1 MPNIFIYFVIL
12 QVNENLGRYS
22 IMSRLREGA
31 LLCSHFFGLCCF
43 VVRAYRGV
51 LEAHGA
57 YALQTPELWYTQPAS
72 NNFGDFQIHAFGVSP
87 YLVKFISILR
97 SHRVTQTMMSYRTHY
112 KMIQPLIF
120 GAQHCISHL
129 STHIYLLSILPA
141 AALPIFELKQPSKNA
156 NRYLKPRQGRHWSR
170 QICHIH
176 TW

>member
-72 NNFGDFQIHAFGVSP
+72 NNFGDFQIHSFGVSP
-87 YLVKFISILR
+87 YLVK
-97 SHRVTQTMMSYRTHY
+97 SY
-112 KMIQPLIF
+112 QSF
-120 GAQHCISHL
+120 
-129 STHIYLLSILPA
+129 A
-141 AALPIFELKQPSKNA
+141 ATVSPKQ
-156 NRYLKPRQGRHWSR
+156 
-170 QICHIH
+170 
-176 TW
+176 